1 MRLSKKTIVSGVA
14 LVAAILVVSASLY
27 LARYSGS
34 QPKSGQGV
42 EGPVAAQTGEA
53 ASKTVELNET
63 QARSVK
69 VEPVGE
75 WTFVTQREAV
85 GSIDFNQDM
94 TVQVFSPYQGKIAA
108 LFADL
113 GDAVVKGQR
122 LYTIDSPDLGQAE
135 SNLIAAAGVLELH
148 NQDPGA

>member
-69 VEPVGE
+69 VEPVGAVISRSLSRVSLPIRMWE
-75 WTFVTQREAV
+75 FSPSTPIVPEVVASQV
-85 GSIDFNQDM
+85 GS
-94 TVQVFSPYQGKIAA
+94 S
-108 LFADL
+108 
-113 GDAVVKGQR
+113 
-122 LYTIDSPDLGQAE
+122 S
-135 SNLIAAAGVLELH
+135 
-148 NQDPGA
+148 